1 MGTSIITDICNALD
15 VELNEEFILVSKD
28 DTKRAVKLTHAGLLV
43 CSGNTLSKNLFID
56 LCLGDCT
63 IIKPL
68 RKPKKGEKYYTYG
81 LNLFNDKEWTVVE
94 RFWEDTVHDNALLKA
109 GWVFT
114 NERAAKEALHFTAM
128 EMGVECPYERSFH
141 NFKH

>member
-28 DTKRAVKLTHAGLLV
+28 GTKRAVKLTHAGLLV

-63 IIKPL
+63 IIKHPH
-68 RKPKKGEKYYTYG
+68 KPAKNELYYTYAR
-81 LNLFNDKEWTVVE
+81 NLQNETEWVVVE
-94 RFWEDTVHDNALLKA
+94 RFWEDSVFDNALFKA

-114 NERAAKEALHFTAM
+114 SERAAKGALHFTAL
-128 EMGVECPYERSFH
+128 EMGVKCPYPYEFH

>member
-28 DTKRAVKLTHAGLLV
+28 GTKRAVKLTHAGLLV

-63 IIKPL
+63 IIKQL
-68 RKPKKGEKYYTYG
+68 RKPAKNELYYTYAR
-81 LNLFNDKEWTVVE
+81 NLQNETEWVVVE
-94 RFWEDTVHDNALLKA
+94 RFWEDSVFDNALFKA
-109 GWVFT
+109 NWVFT
-114 NERAAKEALHFTAM
+114 SERAAKNALHFTAL
-128 EMGVECPYERSFH
+128 EMGVGCPYSYEFH

>member
-1 MGTSIITDICNALD
+1 MRTSIITDICNALD

-28 DTKRAVKLTHAGLLV
+28 GTKRAVKLTHAGLLV

-63 IIKPL
+63 IIKHL
-68 RKPKKGEKYYTYG
+68 RKPKRNERYYTYV
-81 LNLFNDKEWTVVE
+81 LNLLNDKQWVVSE
-94 RFWEDTVHDNALLKA
+94 RFWEDSILDNALFKA

-114 NERAAKEALHFTAM
+114 SERAAKNSLPLVAM
-128 EMGVECPYERSFH
+128 EMGIECPYPCEFY